1 MLGGRDDWL
10 IGIIVGEIHVGLLLN
25 GGIVPA
31 VVDAQG
37 YEIDIVTLHASRFY
51 GRILR
56 FEVTSKLR
64 AIMSSIAF
72 REDSELSTL
81 VLGELCVEGL

>member
-1 MLGGRDDWL
+1 MLGCGDDWL

-31 VVDAQG
+31 VVDSQG
-37 YEIDIVTLHASRFY
+37 YEIDIITLHTSGFY

-56 FEVTSKLR
+56 LKIIGKLR
-64 AIMSSIAF
+64 PIMSS
-72 REDSELSTL
+72 
-81 VLGELCVEGL
+81 VC